1 MKTFA
6 TLTSLLVL
14 LSMQSAVGDVLTVQ
28 LTGGNEVPPVNSSV
42 TGTATIELIADGTI
56 EYFVSLSNPDGVELL
71 GVAGAHIHCGAIG
84 ANGMVVAV
92 LSPPVMGGRNESMV
106 VLDGVLNDDSI
117 VNVACGATIAQLYA
131 SIIAGGT
138 YVNVHSTENMSG
150 EVRGQT
156 PKVMVPVDDMS
167 GGNEVPAV
175 TSSVTGTATIELIA
189 DGTIEYSVNLTN
201 PEGVALLGAGGAH
214 IHCGAIGANGM
225 VVAVLS
231 PPVMGGRNE
240 SMVVLDGVLNVSSIV
255 NVACGST
262 IAEFS
267 ASIIAG
273 GTYINVHSSDN
284 PSGEVRGQILG
295 FIPAATG
302 APTKAP
308 TDAPSASPVGANGD
322 PHFSTWKGEHYDYH
336 GKCDLELVSDPLF
349 ANGKGL
355 DVHIRTEILRQWSYI
370 KHGAIR
376 IGNDILEV
384 KGGADENHY
393 WFNKVYQG
401 ELTTL
406 GGFPVKY
413 KKANS
418 KQHVYTIDL
427 GNNEEIVISTFK
439 DFVRIDFKEPKKS
452 LYGNTVGLLADFN
465 TGKKLGR
472 DGFTTIEDYNDFG
485 QEWQVLADGPKL
497 FHEVSGRQFPG
508 QKCVLPSE
516 LHAEE
521 KRRRGEVKRI
531 GGGTPNTITDTMA
544 ELACAK
550 VSVAERE
557 SCVSDVLI
565 TGDVDMAGAY

>member
-1 MKTFA
+1 MLLLSHCVAGKLTSFWWSVSSTFETKCTGATTTTDMKTSFPNVCA
-6 TLTSLLVL
+6 LLVSSLVL
-14 LSMQSAVGDVLTVQ
+14 LARSSTATHDDLQTKSRAPGDFSGIAECLDTRGNFECSTFQDKGLFENNADDHDLLHDRYNLTLVDGMEYTFGVKSLEDDDDNNVTEYQLYLYAASPFFATSNAVVQNNVGNITASIVFTPDINNTLHDADGKYVLFVGRNYGAPNCPECGIYN
-28 LTGGNEVPPVNSSV
+28 LNIYSEHSDFP
-42 TGTATIELIADGTI
+42 TGTTTCPAFDETA
-56 EYFVSLSNPDGVELL
+56 GV
-71 GVAGAHIHCGAIG
+71 C
-84 ANGMVVAV
+84 
-92 LSPPVMGGRNESMV
+92 
-106 VLDGVLNDDSI
+106 
-117 VNVACGATIAQLYA
+117 
-131 SIIAGGT
+131 
-138 YVNVHSTENMSG
+138 
-150 EVRGQT
+150 
-156 PKVMVPVDDMS
+156 
-167 GGNEVPAV
+167 
-175 TSSVTGTATIELIA
+175 
-189 DGTIEYSVNLTN
+189 
-201 PEGVALLGAGGAH
+201 
-214 IHCGAIGANGM
+214 
-225 VVAVLS
+225 
-231 PPVMGGRNE
+231 
-240 SMVVLDGVLNVSSIV
+240 
-255 NVACGST
+255 
-262 IAEFS
+262 
-267 ASIIAG
+267 
-273 GTYINVHSSDN
+273 
-284 PSGEVRGQILG
+284 
-295 FIPAATG
+295 
-302 APTKAP
+302 
-308 TDAPSASPVGANGD
+308 GD

-384 KGGADENHY
+384 EGGADENHY
-393 WFNKVYQG
+393 WINKVYQG

-418 KQHVYTIDL
+418 KQHMYTIDL

-439 DFVRIDFKEPKKS
+439 DFVRIDFKDPKKS

-472 DGFTTIEDYNDFG
+472 DGFTIIEDYNDFG

-521 KRRRGEVKRI
+521 QRRRGQEKRV
-531 GGGTPNTITDTMA
+531 GGGTPNTITDTIA

-550 VSVAERE
+550 VSVAERDG
-557 SCVSDVLI
+557 CVSDVLI